1 MSDKVFVD
9 GLICKRHEKAP
20 EYVLVNLSVKATEFA
35 NWLAQNQVNN
45 WVNIAVKRS
54 QAGKLYAELDTFT
67 PNRADQHAA
76 GMESVKAAAQSKP
89 VPSTAENSADWISD
103 DIPF

>member
-1 MSDKVFVD
+1 MSEKVFVD

-20 EYVLVNLSVKATEFA
+20 EYVLVNLSVKASEFT
-35 NWLAQNQVNN
+35 NWLAQNQVNG

-76 GMESVKAAAQSKP
+76 GMESVKAAAQPAKGKASNANLDGFQD
-89 VPSTAENSADWISD
+89 S